1 MGKRIRIKTSKI
13 EASAELN
20 DTRTAQSIWEALP
33 LKGFANL
40 WGDEIYFSIPL
51 ILPSESGKEFVNI
64 GDLGYWPQGNAF
76 CIFFGPTPISKEG
89 KIKPASAVNVF
100 GKISGDADIFKQI
113 TSGTK
118 IVIEQESDEETERQ
132 SKALLIQD
140 YSLAEDSPSLEITPN
155 IPGESGDG
163 KV

>member
-1 MGKRIRIKTSKI
+1 MGKTIKIKTSKI

-33 LKGFANL
+33 VKGYANL
-40 WGDEIYFSIPL
+40 WGDEIYFTIPL
-51 ILPSESGKEFVNI
+51 ILPPESVKEFVNI

-100 GKISGDADIFKQI
+100 GKISGDANIFKQI

-118 IVIEQESDEETERQ
+118 IVIEQETERQ

-140 YSLAEDSPSLEITPN
+140 YSLAKDSPSLEITPN
-155 IPGESGDG
+155 IPGQSGDG